1 MQSAKQLNIQT
12 NNIHNNY
19 HSTNV
24 NNYQASSGTI
34 DTESKSSYHY
44 LPAVKE
50 NEKDGNHQNNGL

>member
-24 NNYQASSGTI
+24 NNY
-34 DTESKSSYHY
+34 
-44 LPAVKE
+44 
-50 NEKDGNHQNNGL
+50 